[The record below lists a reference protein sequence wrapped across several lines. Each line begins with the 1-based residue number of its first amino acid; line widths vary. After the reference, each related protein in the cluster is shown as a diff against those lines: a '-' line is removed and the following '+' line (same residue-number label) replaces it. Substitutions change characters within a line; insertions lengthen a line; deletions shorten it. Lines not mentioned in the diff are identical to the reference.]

1 MNISQLIASTERLKG
16 RGYGAK
22 NTFGYKKFGQIDF
35 FNKVI
40 RVKPSFS
47 IIEVSMMIGAA
58 TEKNSLA
65 HKAMVSIRG
74 VEQEL
79 VTNNEKDLEG
89 LVKRVAEEHKIK
101 IPENEQEKAI
111 FITDTLKRIEEKEL
125 GLKDKTI
132 FKNSGG
138 GYAIVSNEIS
148 KDCEIKVWCSC
159 SSYYWVFQFYNVE
172 NGVDIWGK
180 APDKYIPKTKK
191 GWEAFKSGKPMRNP
205 GRNPGMC
212 KHIMLLLALLMEEDV
227 IAEARG
233 ITRSYKAN
241 IEKFNKKE
249 RLSEKEAEKLVSE
262 FKKGRK
268 AQYKERVAARTSPG
282 YMGTEGW
289 EKSDVFV
296 DGKWVTKV
304 KTDKKFNPFTG
315 KFRWER
321 GR

>member
-1 MNISQLIASTERLKG
+1 MNISQLIASTERLRD

-22 NTFGYKKFGQIDF
+22 NTFGSKKFGQLDLY
-35 FNKVI
+35 NKVV

-47 IIEVSMMIGAA
+47 IIEVSMMIGAV
-58 TEKNSLA
+58 TEKNSLV
-65 HKAMVSIRG
+65 HKTMIAIRG

-79 VTNNEKDLEG
+79 VTDEV
-89 LVKRVAEEHKIK
+89 LVERVAKEHRLD
-101 IPENEQEKAI
+101 IPSETIDKKT
-111 FITDTLKRIEEKEL
+111 FITDILRRIEDKEL
-125 GLKDKTI
+125 GLQDKTI
-132 FKNSGG
+132 FKNKGG
-138 GYAIVSNEIS
+138 GHVIVSNKIG

-191 GWEAFKSGKPMRNP
+191 GWEAFKSGKPLRNP

-212 KHIMLLLALLMEEDV
+212 KHIMLLLALLMEDDV
-227 IAEARG
+227 VSEARG
-233 ITRSYKAN
+233 ITRSFKAN
-241 IEKFNKKE
+241 IEKFDKTK
-249 RLSEKEAEKLVSE
+249 RLSEKESE
-262 FKKGRK
+262 RMITDFAKGRK
-268 AQYKERVAARTSPG
+268 AQYKERAAARTSLG
-282 YMGTEGW
+282 YNGTNGW
-289 EKSDVFV
+289 EKSDTFV
-296 DGKWVTKV
+296 DGKWVPKV

>member
-1 MNISQLIASTERLKG
+1 MNISQLIASTERLRG

-22 NTFGYKKFGQIDF
+22 NTFGSKKFGQIDF

-79 VTNNEKDLEG
+79 VTDEV
-89 LVKRVAEEHKIK
+89 LVERVSKEYKMN
-101 IPENEQEKAI
+101 IPEDKEEKGT
-111 FITDTLKRIEEKEL
+111 FIADTLRRVENKEL
-125 GLKDKTI
+125 GLPDKTI

-138 GYAIVSNEIS
+138 GYVIVSNEIS

-191 GWEAFKSGKPMRNP
+191 GWEAFKSGKPLRNP

-212 KHIMLLLALLMEEDV
+212 KHIMLLLALLMEEDTV
-227 IAEARG
+227 SEARG
-233 ITRSYKAN
+233 IMRSFKAN

-249 RLSEKEAEKLVSE
+249 RLSEKEAEELVSE

-282 YMGTEGW
+282 YRGTEGW
-289 EKSDVFV
+289 EKSDTFV
-296 DGKWVTKV
+296 DGKWVPKV

>member
-1 MNISQLIASTERLKG
+1 MNISQLIASTERLSK

-22 NTFGYKKFGQIDF
+22 NTFGYKQFGEIDF
-35 FNKVI
+35 FNKVV
-40 RVKPSFS
+40 RVKPNFS
-47 IIEVSMMIGAA
+47 IIEVSMMIGAV
-58 TEKNSLA
+58 TEKNSLV

-74 VEQEL
+74 VKQEL
-79 VTNNEKDLEG
+79 VTNKKEDLEG
-89 LVKRVAEEHKIK
+89 LVKRVAAEHKLSV
-101 IPENEQEKAI
+101 PEDEQEKAT
-111 FITDTLKRIEEKEL
+111 FVTDTLRRIEEKKL

-138 GYAIVSNEIS
+138 GYVVVSNEIG

-191 GWEAFKSGKPMRNP
+191 GWEAFKSGTPIRNP

-212 KHIMLLLALLMEEDV
+212 KHIMLLLALLMDEDV
-227 IAEARG
+227 VSEARG
-233 ITRSYKAN
+233 IMRSYKAN
-241 IEKFNKKE
+241 IEKFDKTK
-249 RLSEKEAEKLVSE
+249 RLSEKKVEEMISE

-282 YMGTEGW
+282 YRGTEGW

-296 DGKWVTKV
+296 DGKWVPEI
-304 KTDKKFNPFTG
+304 KTNKIFNNRTG

-321 GR
+321 RK